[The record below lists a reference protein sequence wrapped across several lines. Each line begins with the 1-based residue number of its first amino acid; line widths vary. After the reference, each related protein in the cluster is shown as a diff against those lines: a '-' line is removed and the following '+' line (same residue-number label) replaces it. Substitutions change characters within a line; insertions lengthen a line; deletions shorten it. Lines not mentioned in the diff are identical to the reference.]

1 MGGSPKKEQL
11 DLLEQKIKF
20 TLRPLINTINTSGMD
35 RERRIQLDAL
45 LLEISK
51 LCKSI
56 ESHLEQ
62 QASTESE
69 TRMAGLVDYLY
80 SLTKGLDIQVELP
93 ERRQHPRDELSQDE
107 HAPDKTSDTRD
118 IRIVNISLGGM
129 RLYSLAPM
137 KVGSVFRTKLK
148 SSRHGVIPLKG
159 EVIWSRPKQ
168 NGEGHIIGVH
178 FLPMDADAMNALK
191 SFLEECDG

>member
-20 TLRPLINTINTSGMD
+20 TLRPLINTINTSGMN
-35 RERRIQLDAL
+35 RERRIQLDTL
-45 LLEISK
+45 LLEIFN

-62 QASTESE
+62 QASTESK

-93 ERRQHPRDELSQDE
+93 ERRQHPRDELSRDE
-107 HAPDKTSDTRD
+107 QTPEKTSDTRD

-137 KVGSVFRTKLK
+137 KVGSVFRTKLN
-148 SSRHGVIPLKG
+148 SLRHGVIPLKG

-178 FLPMDADAMNALK
+178 FLPMDADVVNALK
-191 SFLEECDG
+191 SFLEERDG